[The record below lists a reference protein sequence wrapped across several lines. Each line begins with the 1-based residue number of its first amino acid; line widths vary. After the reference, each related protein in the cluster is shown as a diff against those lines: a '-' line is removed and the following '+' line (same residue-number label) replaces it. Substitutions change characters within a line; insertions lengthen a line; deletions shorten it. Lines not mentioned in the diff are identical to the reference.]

1 MYPTISHLI
10 ADIFG
15 VYIPLPIQTFGFW
28 VAIAFFTAAYLL
40 TKELERKEK
49 EGLLKSVLINKK
61 IGEKMKINEII
72 VSIISY
78 FIIGFKLVEA
88 IFNYEDLVINPQEFI
103 LSSRGH
109 FLGGII
115 FSLFFTF
122 LKWKEKNKNKLE
134 KPKIVE
140 QEIHPYQLV
149 GNITMIAAISGIIG
163 AKVFHHLENF
173 DSFLNDPIGQIFSFS
188 GLTFYGGLITGAT
201 AVILYSKKY
210 KIKILDLCD
219 SADPSLMLAY
229 GIGRIGCQMS
239 GDGDWGIVNLNSK
252 PEWLSFLPDWMWSYT
267 FPHNVINAG
276 APMADCGEK
285 FWYPYCYELLQPVW
299 PTAFYETVLSVIIFS
314 FLWYIRKKIRIS
326 GILFCI
332 YLGLNGIE
340 RFFIEKIRVNTE
352 YNILGGITQAEII
365 STLLIII
372 SVVGYF
378 ILSKMN
384 KKKIN

>member
-1 MYPTISHLI
+1 
-10 ADIFG
+10 
-15 VYIPLPIQTFGFW
+15 
-28 VAIAFFTAAYLL
+28 
-40 TKELERKEK
+40 
-49 EGLLKSVLINKK
+49 
-61 IGEKMKINEII
+61 MKINEII
-72 VSIISY
+72 ISIISY

-109 FLGGII
+109 FFGGII

-219 SADPSLMLAY
+219 SAAPSLMLAY